1 MSSIS
6 PERWRVLSPYLDQAL
21 ELPTDQRG
29 DWLKSISSRDAA
41 LAADLQAMLSQQ
53 AVVEESRFMD
63 RALLDPRTTLA
74 PSMAGHVLGNYR
86 LVSMIGEGGSGS
98 VWLAERCDGRYQGRA
113 AVKLLNRSL
122 IGAVG
127 EERFRREGTIL
138 AQLRH
143 PQIAHLIDA
152 GISSTRQPYLVLEH
166 VDGVTIDRFCDQQ
179 ALGIDDR
186 IRLFLHVLE
195 AVAHAHANLVVH
207 RDLKPANVLVS
218 TDGQVKLLDFGIAKL
233 VQGDAK
239 REPVAAESSAVSR
252 EIGRALTPEFA
263 APEQVS
269 GGAVT
274 TATDIYA
281 LGILLYVLLT
291 GDHPAGDA
299 VRSPETLLRAI
310 LLSDPPRLSEAVERA
325 GTRDA
330 TVNLASRYGTT
341 SARMSGHLRG
351 DLDAIVA
358 LALKKDPTQ
367 RYSSVTAF
375 ADDLRRFLR
384 REPVSARAD
393 TIRYRAGKFLQRHT
407 AGVAAITAVGALI
420 VALTAVYTIRISA
433 QRDLAQR
440 EKAKAVKVGELLMTL
455 LTSADPIRGG
465 PADPALRALL
475 DNGAEQ
481 VQKELSGAPELQAEM
496 LTMMGR
502 TYRRLG
508 VYDKAERL
516 LQQALASGRQVY
528 GGEDVRLAQTLQ
540 DLGIVLGDRGDYIA
554 ASRDLEEALAMR
566 RRLLGRDHSEVA
578 ITLAELGRIYQDQG
592 RNDRAEP
599 IHREALAIRRAA
611 LGDEHRETAVSSSD
625 LASVLRLNG
634 DLDTAERLLRQ
645 SLAIN
650 RKTRGEEHPNTATSL
665 HDLALIGATRGD
677 YASAEGEL
685 RTALAMQR
693 KGLGGRHPLVAITL
707 NNLAHVLV
715 ALHRPGEAAAALD
728 EALDIVRP
736 ALGSEHQLV
745 AIISINRGA
754 VYLAQNQPREAESLL
769 RPALQL
775 RSRAPGVVPNRRRAF
790 VDDDW
795 SIGATRSLL
804 GASLAGLQR
813 FDEAE
818 SMLLAARRDLEE
830 APGTRPEQI
839 AITVD
844 RIRNL
849 YIAWGK
855 SDRVAAYRNPP
866 AAPAR
871 SPARR

>member
-1 MSSIS
+1 MSPIS

-21 ELPTDQRG
+21 ELATDQRG
-29 DWLKSISSRDAA
+29 DWLKSIASRDPA
-41 LAADLQAMLSQQ
+41 LGADLHAMLSQQ
-53 AVVEESRFMD
+53 SVVEESRFMD

-74 PSMAGHVLGNYR
+74 PSMAGQVLGAYR
-86 LVSMIGEGGSGS
+86 LISLIGEGGSGS
-98 VWLAERCDGRYQGRA
+98 VWLAERCDGRYQGYA

-152 GISSTRQPYLVLEH
+152 GISSTKQPYLVLEH
-166 VDGVTIDRFCDQQ
+166 VDGVTIDRFCDEHT
-179 ALGIDDR
+179 LGIDAR

-233 VQGDAK
+233 VQGDAN
-239 REPVAAESSAVSR
+239 RNAALESSAVSR
-252 EIGRALTPEFA
+252 EIGRALTPEYA

-274 TATDIYA
+274 TATDIYS

-291 GDHPAGDA
+291 GEHPAGDA

-310 LLSDPPRLSEAVERA
+310 LLSDPRRPSEAVDHA
-325 GTRDA
+325 ATQDT
-330 TVNLASRYGTT
+330 TVNLAARYGAT
-341 SARMSGHLRG
+341 SARVSRHLRG

-358 LALKKDPTQ
+358 LALKKDPAQ

-384 REPVSARAD
+384 REPVGARPD
-393 TIRYRAGKFLQRHT
+393 TIRYRTGKFIHRHT
-407 AGVAAITAVGALI
+407 AAVAGVAAVGALI
-420 VALTAVYTIRISA
+420 VALTTVYTLGISTE
-433 QRDLAQR
+433 RDIAQR
-440 EKAKAVKVGELLMTL
+440 EKAKAVKVGGLLMTL

-516 LQQALASGRQVY
+516 LQQALVSGRQVY
-528 GGEDVRLAQTLQ
+528 GPEDVRLAQTLQ
-540 DLGIVLGDRGDYIA
+540 DLGIVLGDRGDYIGA
-554 ASRDLEEALAMR
+554 GRNLEEALAMWR
-566 RRLLGRDHSEVA
+566 RSLGRDDPQVA
-578 ITLAELGRIYQDQG
+578 ITLAELGRVYQDQG
-592 RNDRAEP
+592 FNDRAEP
-599 IHREALAIRRAA
+599 VQREALAIRRAA
-611 LGDEHRETAVSSSD
+611 LGEEHRETAVSGSD

-634 DLDTAERLLRQ
+634 DLDAAERLLRQ
-645 SLAIN
+645 CLAIN
-650 RKTRGEEHPNTATSL
+650 RKTRGEEHPNTATTL
-665 HDLALIGATRGD
+665 HDLALIDATRGD
-677 YASAEGEL
+677 YRTAEGQL

-693 KGLGGRHPLVAITL
+693 KGLGERHPLVAITL

-715 ALHRPGEAAAALD
+715 ALHRPGEAAVALD
-728 EALDIVRP
+728 EALDIGRP
-736 ALGSEHQLV
+736 VLGIDHQLL
-745 AIISINRGA
+745 AIFSINRAA
-754 VYLAQNQPREAESLL
+754 VYLAQNEARQAEALL
-769 RPALQL
+769 RDALRV
-775 RSRAPGVVPNRRRAF
+775 RSRAPGVLPNRRRAL
-790 VDDDW
+790 VEDEW
-795 SIGATRSLL
+795 GVGATKSLL
-804 GASLAGLQR
+804 GASLVALHR
-813 FDEAE
+813 YDEAE
-818 SMLLAARRDLEE
+818 SVLLEARRDLEGV
-830 APGTRPEQI
+830 AGTRPDQI
-839 AITVD
+839 ATTVD

-855 SDRVAAYRNPP
+855 SDRAAAYRTP
-866 AAPAR
+866 AAGR
-871 SPARR
+871 